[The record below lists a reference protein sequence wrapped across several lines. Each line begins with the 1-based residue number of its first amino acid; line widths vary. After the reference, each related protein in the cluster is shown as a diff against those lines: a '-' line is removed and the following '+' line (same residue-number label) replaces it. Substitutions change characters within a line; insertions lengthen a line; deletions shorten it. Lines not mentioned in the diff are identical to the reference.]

1 MKSNQLGV
9 PVMALQEQI
18 RLVSM
23 RTRVQ
28 SLASLSRLR
37 IWRCRELWCSLQMR
51 LGSDVAVAVMYTG
64 SRSSN
69 LIPSLGTSIC
79 HMCGPKKK
87 KRQKKLKKKTIT

>member
-9 PVMALQEQI
+9 PVMAQQEQI

-37 IWRCRELWCSLQMR
+37 IWRCHELWCSLQMR
-51 LGSDVAVAVMYTG
+51 LGSDVAVAVTYTG
-64 SRSSN
+64 SCSSN

-79 HMCGPKKK
+79 HVCGPKKK
-87 KRQKKLKKKTIT
+87 GKKNFKKKIIT